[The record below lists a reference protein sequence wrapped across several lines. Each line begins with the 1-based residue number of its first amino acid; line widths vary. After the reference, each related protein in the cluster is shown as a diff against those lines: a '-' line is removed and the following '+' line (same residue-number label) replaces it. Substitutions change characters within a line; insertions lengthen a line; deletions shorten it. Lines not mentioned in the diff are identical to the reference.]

1 MMSSPGPW
9 GQSSR
14 RKASRLGLYLWLGV
28 MALAGALIYVLQRYF
43 PSGDS
48 PFGDPYQV
56 QMLGML
62 ALASSGLLF
71 VREINLSRTVRNVLI
86 WVAAGGV
93 LVIGFSYQHELADL
107 GLRLR
112 SNLVPGYP
120 VATGPHEMVLSEDEG
135 GGYHVYGMVDGQQL
149 RFLIDT
155 GASDIVLSP
164 ADARRLGVDF
174 SKLTFDHV
182 YESANGIGHGA
193 TATVGD
199 LSVGAI
205 HFTNVQVAING
216 AEMSSS
222 LLGMAFLKRLK
233 SYSFSGG
240 KLILRW

>member
-1 MMSSPGPW
+1 MMSMPGPW
-9 GQSSR
+9 GRPSR
-14 RKASRLGLYLWLGV
+14 RNASRLGLYLWLGV

-48 PFGDPYQV
+48 PFGDPYQI

-71 VREINLSRTVRNVLI
+71 VRELNLSRTVRNVLI

-135 GGYHVYGMVDGQQL
+135 GSYHVL
-149 RFLIDT
+149 AWST
-155 GASDIVLSP
+155 ASSCVS
-164 ADARRLGVDF
+164 
-174 SKLTFDHV
+174 
-182 YESANGIGHGA
+182 
-193 TATVGD
+193 
-199 LSVGAI
+199 
-205 HFTNVQVAING
+205 
-216 AEMSSS
+216 
-222 LLGMAFLKRLK
+222 
-233 SYSFSGG
+233 
-240 KLILRW
+240 

>member
-1 MMSSPGPW
+1 MSAPGPW
-9 GQSSR
+9 GRPGR

-28 MALAGALIYVLQRYF
+28 MALAFVLINVLQRYF

-48 PFGDPYQV
+48 SFGDPYQIR
-56 QMLGML
+56 MLGML
-62 ALASSGLLF
+62 ALVASGLLF
-71 VREINLSRTVRNVLI
+71 VREINLKQTVRNVLI
-86 WVAAGGV
+86 WVAVGGV
-93 LVIGFSYQHELADL
+93 LIVGFSYQHELADL

-112 SNLVPGYP
+112 SNLVPGYA
-120 VATGPHEMVLSEDEG
+120 VQTGPREMAISEDEG
-135 GGYHVYGMVDGQQL
+135 GGYHVYGTINGVQV
-149 RFLIDT
+149 RFLVDT

-174 SKLTFDHV
+174 TRLTFDHV

-193 TATVGD
+193 TIQVQD
-199 LSVGAI
+199 LSIGAI
-205 HFTNVQVAING
+205 HFANVPVAING

-240 KLILRW
+240 KLILVW

>member
-1 MMSSPGPW
+1 MI
-9 GQSSR
+9 
-14 RKASRLGLYLWLGV
+14 
-28 MALAGALIYVLQRYF
+28 LAGTLIYVLDRYF

-48 PFGDPYQV
+48 PFGDPYQIQV
-56 QMLGML
+56 LGML
-62 ALASSGLLF
+62 ALVASGLLF
-71 VREINLSRTVRNVLI
+71 VREIKVRQTVRNVLL

-93 LVIGFSYQHELADL
+93 LIIGFSYQSELADL
-107 GLRLR
+107 WQRLR
-112 SNLVPGYP
+112 SNLVPGYA
-120 VATGPHEMVLSEDEG
+120 VETGPHEMVISEDES
-135 GGYHVYGMVDGQQL
+135 GGYHVYGVVDGQQV

-182 YESANGIGHGA
+182 YESANGIGRGA
-193 TATVGD
+193 TVEVAE
-199 LSVGAI
+199 LSVGNI
-205 HFTNVQVAING
+205 HITNVRVAING

-222 LLGMAFLKRLK
+222 LLGMAFLKKLK

>member
-9 GQSSR
+9 GRPVR
-14 RKASRLGLYLWLGV
+14 RKASRLGLYLWLGI
-28 MALAGALIYVLQRYF
+28 MALAATLIYLLQQYF

-48 PFGDPYQV
+48 AFGDPYQIRL
-56 QMLGML
+56 LGML
-62 ALASSGLLF
+62 ALVSTGLLF
-71 VREINLSRTVRNVLI
+71 VREINLKQTVRSVLI

-93 LVIGFSYQHELADL
+93 LIIGFSFQHELTDVWQ
-107 GLRLR
+107 RLR
-112 SNLVPGYP
+112 SNLVPDYP
-120 VATGPHEMVLSEDEG
+120 VATAPDEMVLSEDEG
-135 GGYHVYGMVDGQQL
+135 GSYHVYGTINGQKL

-174 SKLTFDHV
+174 SKLTFDHA

-193 TATVGD
+193 TATVAN
-199 LSVGAI
+199 LSVGSI
-205 HFTNVQVAING
+205 HFANVQVAING
-216 AEMSSS
+216 ADMSSS

>member
-1 MMSSPGPW
+1 MSTPGPW
-9 GQSSR
+9 GRPSR
-14 RKASRLGLYLWLGV
+14 RKPSRLGLYLWLGV
-28 MALAGALIYVLQRYF
+28 MALTALLIYVLRQYF

-48 PFGDPYQV
+48 PFSDPNQI
-56 QMLGML
+56 QLLGFL

-71 VREINLSRTVRNVLI
+71 VRQVNMSRTIRNVLI
-86 WVAAGGV
+86 WVAVGGV
-93 LVIGFSYQHELADL
+93 VIIGFSYQHELEDL

-120 VATGPHEMVLSEDEG
+120 VSTGPHEMVLSEDEG
-135 GGYHVYGMVDGQQL
+135 GSYHVYGTVNGQQV

-155 GASDIVLSP
+155 GASDIVLTP

-174 SKLTFDHV
+174 SKLIFDHV

-193 TATVGD
+193 TTEVGD
-199 LSVGAI
+199 LSVGDI
-205 HFTNVQVAING
+205 HFANVQVAING